1 MEVNCN
7 QWRREQPFFRRL
19 LQWLDILDPTTLLA
33 SNKEIEN
40 AQTLLQDSLPSLKEM
55 VKNEKIKQALK
66 LTLSSV
72 HPDTGDVLPTVF
84 RASGEFYSIFVS
96 FLSCI
101 SLLQDP
107 FTPLAVP
114 LVVAMLLPHRG
125 MKPAL
130 FWQFLFQSYSAGY
143 NLTNRNK
150 TTCKDENVSLQQGFL
165 LVGAATY
172 TTCLGVFPQF
182 MMNRYTSNS
191 PIVHTVFRKILP
203 VPVLA
208 IASALNVAI
217 VRGIEFDK
225 GIEVVDK
232 NGNVVGISQLAG
244 TKAIKETAFSRAV
257 LVGTTVAAPNILV
270 SYLQRTNFIRRFPL
284 ALAPFRHV
292 MTAIVFGL
300 MVPISFSLYPQT
312 GKIKRDNLEPLI
324 QSATTED
331 SLYYNRGL

>member
-1 MEVNCN
+1 ME
-7 QWRREQPFFRRL
+7 PFFRRL

-40 AQTLLQDSLPSLKEM
+40 AQTLLQSSLPSLKEM
-55 VKNEKIKQALK
+55 VKDEKIKQALK

-84 RASGEFYSIFVS
+84 RASA
-96 FLSCI
+96 
-101 SLLQDP
+101 

-143 NLTNRNK
+143 NLANRNK
-150 TTCKDENVSLQQGFL
+150 TTHKDENVSLQQGFL

-182 MMNRYTSNS
+182 VMNRYTSNS

-203 VPVLA
+203 VPLLA

-284 ALAPFRHV
+284 SLAPFRHV

-331 SLYYNRGL
+331 RLYYNRGL

>member
-33 SNKEIEN
+33 SNKEVEN
-40 AQTLLQDSLPSLKEM
+40 AQTLLQGSLPSLKEM
-55 VKNEKIKQALK
+55 VENEKIKQALK

-72 HPDTGDVLPTVF
+72 HPDTGDVLPTIF
-84 RASGEFYSIFVS
+84 RASA
-96 FLSCI
+96 
-101 SLLQDP
+101 
-107 FTPLAVP
+107 FTPLAIP

-130 FWQFLFQSYSAGY
+130 FWQFLFQSYSAGF
-143 NLTNRNK
+143 NLANRNK
-150 TTCKDENVSLQQGFL
+150 TTRKDENVSLQQGFL

-182 MMNRYTSNS
+182 VMNRYTSNS

-232 NGNVVGISQLAG
+232 NGNVVGISELAG

-300 MVPISFSLYPQT
+300 MVPISFSLYPQR
-312 GKIKRDNLEPLI
+312 GKIKRDNLEALI

>member
-84 RASGEFYSIFVS
+84 RASA
-96 FLSCI
+96 
-101 SLLQDP
+101 

-312 GKIKRDNLEPLI
+312 GKFYFR
-324 QSATTED
+324 
-331 SLYYNRGL
+331 

>member
-1 MEVNCN
+1 MEVNWSR
-7 QWRREQPFFRRL
+7 WRREQPFFHRL

-40 AQTLLQDSLPSLKEM
+40 AQILLQGSLPNLKET

-66 LTLSSV
+66 LSLSSV
-72 HPDTGDVLPTVF
+72 HPDTGDVLPTIF
-84 RASGEFYSIFVS
+84 RASA
-96 FLSCI
+96 
-101 SLLQDP
+101 

-114 LVVAMLLPHRG
+114 LVVAMLLPHKG

-130 FWQFLFQSYSAGY
+130 FWQFLFQSYSAGF
-143 NLTNRNK
+143 NLANRNK
-150 TTCKDENVSLQQGFL
+150 TTSKDVKIPLQQGFL
-165 LVGAATY
+165 LLGAATY

-182 MMNRYTSNS
+182 VMNRYTSNS
-191 PIVHTVFRKILP
+191 PTVHTVFRKILP

-208 IASALNVAI
+208 IACALNVAI

-225 GIEVVDK
+225 GVEVVDES
-232 NGNVVGISQLAG
+232 GNVVGVSQLAG

-257 LVGTTVAAPNILV
+257 LVGTTVAVPNLLV
-270 SYLQRTNFIRRFPL
+270 SYLQRTDFIRRFPL
-284 ALAPFRHV
+284 ALAPFRHI
-292 MTAIVFGL
+292 MTTIAFGL

-312 GKIKRDNLEPLI
+312 GKIKVSNLEPLI

-331 SLYYNRGL
+331 CLYYNRGL

>member
-84 RASGEFYSIFVS
+84 RASA
-96 FLSCI
+96 
-101 SLLQDP
+101 

>member
-1 MEVNCN
+1 MEIDWS
-7 QWRREQPFFRRL
+7 QWRREQPFFHRL

-40 AQTLLQDSLPSLKEM
+40 AQMLLQGSLPNLKET

-72 HPDTGDVLPTVF
+72 HPDTGDVLPTIF
-84 RASGEFYSIFVS
+84 RASA
-96 FLSCI
+96 
-101 SLLQDP
+101 

-143 NLTNRNK
+143 NLANRNK
-150 TTCKDENVSLQQGFL
+150 TTSKDVKIPLQQGFL

-182 MMNRYTSNS
+182 VMNRYTSNS
-191 PIVHTVFRKILP
+191 PTLHTVFRKILP

-208 IASALNVAI
+208 IACALNVAI

-225 GIEVVDK
+225 GVEVVDES
-232 NGNVVGISQLAG
+232 GNVVGVSQLAG

-257 LVGTTVAAPNILV
+257 LVGTTVAVPNLLV

-284 ALAPFRHV
+284 ALAPFRHT

-312 GKIKRDNLEPLI
+312 GKIKRSNLEPLI

>member
-84 RASGEFYSIFVS
+84 RASA
-96 FLSCI
+96 
-101 SLLQDP
+101 

-150 TTCKDENVSLQQGFL
+150 TTCK
-165 LVGAATY
+165 
-172 TTCLGVFPQF
+172 VFPQF